1 MNKCEYYKQQ
11 YLDQLDEMAGKI
23 AEMQEQASDMKDQ
36 VEEMR
41 NQILKDTHDCVF
53 TGASS
58 TFKGIDDASWTLKD
72 SLNDLERD
80 HLDWIGRT
88 IEELS
93 GEIYDLNE
101 EDY

>member
-1 MNKCEYYKQQ
+1 MNKGEYCKKQ
-11 YLDQLDEMAGKI
+11 YLDQLDEMAEKI

-53 TGASS
+53 TGAPS

-80 HLDWIGRT
+80 HLDWIGRK

-93 GEIYDLNE
+93 GEIYGLDK

>member
-1 MNKCEYYKQQ
+1 MNKGKYINQ
-11 YLDQLDEMAGKI
+11 YLDQLYEMAGRI

-41 NQILKDTHDCVF
+41 NKILKDNHDCVF
-53 TGASS
+53 TGAPS

-88 IEELS
+88 IEELI

-101 EDY
+101 EDL

>member
-1 MNKCEYYKQQ
+1 MQYYKQQ
-11 YLDQLDEMAGKI
+11 YLDQLDEMAITVAK
-23 AEMQEQASDMKDQ
+23 MQEQASNMKHQ
-36 VEEMR
+36 VEEIR
-41 NQILKDTHDCVF
+41 TQILKDTHDCVF
-53 TGASS
+53 TGAPS

-80 HLDWIGRT
+80 HLDWICRT

-93 GEIYDLNE
+93 GEIYALNE

>member
-1 MNKCEYYKQQ
+1 MNKGEYYKNH
-11 YLDQLDEMAGKI
+11 YFSQLYEMAIKI

-41 NQILKDTHDCVF
+41 TQILKDTHDCVF

-80 HLDWIGRT
+80 HLDRIGRA
-88 IEELS
+88 IKELS
-93 GEIYDLNE
+93 GEINDLDE

>member
-11 YLDQLDEMAGKI
+11 YLDQLDEMARTVAK
-23 AEMQEQASDMKDQ
+23 MQEQASHMKHQ

-41 NQILKDTHDCVF
+41 TQILKGTCNCVF
-53 TGASS
+53 TGVMS
-58 TFKGIDDASWTLKD
+58 TFDGIDNASWDLKD
-72 SLNDLERD
+72 SLNDLEQD

-88 IEELS
+88 IEKLS

>member
-1 MNKCEYYKQQ
+1 MNKCEYYKKQ
-11 YLDQLDEMAGKI
+11 YLDQLDEMARTV

-53 TGASS
+53 TGAPS
-58 TFKGIDDASWTLKD
+58 TFEGIDDASWTLKD

-88 IEELS
+88 IKELS
-93 GEIYDLNE
+93 GEIKDLNE

>member
-23 AEMQEQASDMKDQ
+23 AEMQEQASDMKGQ

-58 TFKGIDDASWTLKD
+58 TFKGIDDASWTLRY
-72 SLNDLERD
+72 SLTDLERD
-80 HLDWIGRT
+80 HLDWIGMT

>member
-1 MNKCEYYKQQ
+1 MNKGEYINQ
-11 YLDQLDEMAGKI
+11 YLDQLYEMAGKI

-41 NQILKDTHDCVF
+41 NQILKGTHDCVF
-53 TGASS
+53 TGAPS
-58 TFKGIDDASWTLKD
+58 TFKGIDNASWELKD
-72 SLNDLERD
+72 SLNNLERD
-80 HLDWIGRT
+80 RLDWIGRT